1 MQPSSPATLSNR
13 LTRVPLPEALRRDI
27 LAMVRALPDH
37 ELLALVGDRLAD
49 LVARHAALALS
60 AREATRPARS
70 SPAKPRARQAGVP
83 CPEPEPPAEQEGVS
97 RGRHA
102 PMLPWPR
109 AAEDGTPLGLD
120 LAAPGLTARTKTIAD
135 DVRRLVLSRW
145 VGNAARLLDPDD
157 LVQEVHRRIIRR
169 NRRPCAFDPRQG
181 SIGHYVY
188 QVTGGAIA
196 DMLKPAKRRADHEL
210 LTLDSCDLPEPTAPE
225 PDAPLDLDSTPSE
238 PDARED
244 FFLALCC
251 LEVLGELPVKE
262 PLWQRA
268 LRQREKE
275 QARARA
281 AAKRGREREERRTA
295 KRAATRAATK
305 ATREQ
310 KRAALDAEVLA
321 FIQSETAQGR
331 PVRCSELAAMLGL
344 NAETIRVML
353 ERLAK
358 GGAVEVR
365 RLRGSRPAT
374 YWALPEQVGTVDAAP
389 LLHVE
394 TEPAPELPS
403 EALPEADATTAIPLG
418 PELTEEPAQVA
429 LDPLPSA
436 AEEPP
441 APPPSLS
448 ALPAPASWPHRRLN
462 SKRLHVSFPAVD
474 IAMFAPPSPE
484 SLRAGR

>member
-1 MQPSSPATLSNR
+1 
-13 LTRVPLPEALRRDI
+13 
-27 LAMVRALPDH
+27 
-37 ELLALVGDRLAD
+37 
-49 LVARHAALALS
+49 
-60 AREATRPARS
+60 
-70 SPAKPRARQAGVP
+70 
-83 CPEPEPPAEQEGVS
+83 
-97 RGRHA
+97 
-102 PMLPWPR
+102 MLPWPR
-109 AAEDGTPLGLD
+109 CAADGTPLGVD

-188 QVTGGAIA
+188 QVTSGAIA
-196 DMLKPAKRRADHEL
+196 DMLKPAKRRAEQER
-210 LTLDSCDLPEPTAPE
+210 LTLDTCDFPEPVAPE
-225 PDAPLDLDSTPSE
+225 PDAPLDLDAAPSE

-251 LEVLGELPVKE
+251 LEVLDELPVKE

-281 AAKRGREREERRTA
+281 AAKREREREERRAA
-295 KRAATRAATK
+295 KRAATRAATQ

-310 KRAALDAEVLA
+310 KRSVLDGEVLA

-331 PVRCSELAAMLGL
+331 PVPCSELAAMLGL
-344 NAETIRVML
+344 HPETVRVML

-358 GGAVEVR
+358 AGTVEVR
-365 RLRGSRPAT
+365 RLRGSRRAT
-374 YWALPEQVGTVDAAP
+374 CWALPEQAGAAEAAP
-389 LLHVE
+389 LLPVE
-394 TEPAPELPS
+394 TEPAPELAS
-403 EALPEADATTAIPLG
+403 EALPEANATTAIPLG
-418 PELTEEPAQVA
+418 LELTEEPALVA
-429 LDPLPSA
+429 LEPLPSA
-436 AEEPP
+436 AEEP
-441 APPPSLS
+441 ATPPPSLS

-484 SLRAGR
+484 SLRAVR